1 MTKKKPEEVRRKEIL
16 DAALQCFSSKGYHE
30 TIIDDIARISG
41 LTKGAIYWYF
51 KGKRELFIA
60 VIEQHLRED
69 RDLWGKLLEEHEIG
83 PDLLIKAGLLYLKHH
98 LDNRWLSPFCAEFL
112 AESYR
117 DEKIREKVNELHK
130 EWQKLVKMAFDRAI
144 QEGKMKNFDTES
156 LSSTL
161 IALIGGIVNQYWIG
175 EAKHDYEKMWIDFSY
190 ALLGGIQKEVGKK

>member
-16 DAALQCFSSKGYHE
+16 DAALQCFSTKGYHE
-30 TIIDDIARISG
+30 TIIDDIVRVSG

-60 VIEQHLRED
+60 VIEQHLQED
-69 RDLWGKLLEEHEIG
+69 RNLWEKLLEEYEIG
-83 PDLLIKAGLLYLKHH
+83 PDLLIKAGLSYLKHH
-98 LDNRWLSPFCAEFL
+98 LDNKWLSPFCAEFL

-117 DEKIREKVNELHK
+117 DEKIREKIDELHN
-130 EWQKLVKMAFDRAI
+130 EWRKLVKMAFDRAV

-161 IALIGGIVNQYWIG
+161 IALIGGLINQYRIG
-175 EAKHDYEKMWIDFSY
+175 EEKIDYEKMWTGFSH
-190 ALLGGIQKEVGKK
+190 ALLDGIQKEVGKK